1 MELAELV
8 ARRPFPAAGL
18 LLGLTRRCPLSCA
31 HCSTGSGPLTRQQ
44 PDPAQLEQFV
54 GSFTEE
60 NRPDVVMLTGGEP
73 LLLPAL
79 AERLSTLARASGS
92 RTALLSGMFFA
103 RGWSRRAGS
112 RRAGG
117 RLYGRGASGGGLAGR
132 RGGALPPAILRAIRS
147 VDHFSASLDVHHE
160 REVSRADVFRA
171 LHLVREEGVAVSLHL
186 TGTGGSD
193 PYLAGLTRAV
203 EEEFDG
209 QVPCLVN
216 EVRPF
221 GRAASWARATRTGP
235 DPAAASPCS
244 MAAWPVVAFD
254 GRVLA
259 CCNQDTVDRRPAPAH
274 LDLGHIAEDDWAT
287 VRHRALESP
296 MLRMLR
302 TVGPAHLAARYGSG
316 PRPGSY
322 CDGCRALG
330 GDEAVAAGARS
341 VAGGAAG
348 ALLDLTAA
356 MRGSRE
362 GAQGVVRRHGCAEYA
377 PLVVTG
383 APVRP
388 GTDGRDLR

>member
-44 PDPAQLEQFV
+44 PDPAQLERFV

-112 RRAGG
+112 RRGAGRARG
-117 RLYGRGASGGGLAGR
+117 HGTPGRGRAGR

-209 QVPCLVN
+209 RVPCLVN

-287 VRHRALESP
+287 VRRRALESP

-356 MRGSRE
+356 MRGARE

-383 APVRP
+383 EPARP
-388 GTDGRDLR
+388 ETDGRDLR

>member
-18 LLGLTRRCPLSCA
+18 LLGLTRRCPLRCA
-31 HCSTGSGPLTRQQ
+31 HCSTGSDLFTREE
-44 PDPAQLEQFV
+44 PDGGQLERFI

-79 AERLSTLARASGS
+79 AERLSTLARRAGS

-103 RGWSRRAGS
+103 RS
-112 RRAGG
+112 GG
-117 RLYGRGASGGGLAGR
+117 RWIGQGGRGGR
-132 RGGALPPAILRAIRS
+132 RGAAIPPAILRAIRS

-160 REVSRADVFRA
+160 REVPRADVFRA
-171 LHLVREEGVAVSLHL
+171 LRRIRDEGVAVSLHL
-186 TGTGGSD
+186 TGTGAAD

-203 EEEFDG
+203 EEEFG
-209 QVPCLVN
+209 GRVPCLVN

-221 GRAASWARATRTGP
+221 GRAAAWARPARTGP

-259 CCNQDTVDRRPAPAH
+259 CCNQDTVDRRPVPAH
-274 LDLGHIAEDDWAT
+274 LDLGHIGADDWAT
-287 VRHRALESP
+287 VRRRALDSP
-296 MLRMLR
+296 VLRMLR
-302 TVGPAHLAARYGSG
+302 TVGPTHLAARYGSG
-316 PRPGSY
+316 PPAGSY

-330 GDEAVAAGARS
+330 GDEAVVAGARA

-356 MRGSRE
+356 VRGSRE
-362 GAQGVVRRHGCAEYA
+362 GAQGVVRRHGCAAYA
-377 PLVVTG
+377 PLVVAG
-383 APVRP
+383 GPVLP
-388 GTDGRDLR
+388 ETDGRNIR

>member
-18 LLGLTRRCPLSCA
+18 LIGLTRRCPLRCA
-31 HCSTGSGPLTRQQ
+31 HCSTGSDLFTRQE
-44 PDPAQLEQFV
+44 PDGGQLERFV

-79 AERLSTLARASGS
+79 AERLSTLARRAGS

-103 RGWSRRAGS
+103 RSGS
-112 RRAGG
+112 ARAGG
-117 RLYGRGASGGGLAGR
+117 RFGGLSGGR
-132 RGGALPPAILRAIRS
+132 RGAAIPPAILRAIRS

-160 REVSRADVFRA
+160 REVPRADVFRA
-171 LHLVREEGVAVSLHL
+171 LHRIRAEGVAVSLHL
-186 TGTGGSD
+186 TGTGAAD
-193 PYLAGLTRAV
+193 PYLVGLTRAV
-203 EEEFDG
+203 EEEFGG

-221 GRAASWARATRTGP
+221 GRAAAWARPARSGP

-259 CCNQDTVDRRPAPAH
+259 CCNQDTVDRRPVPAH
-274 LDLGHIAEDDWAT
+274 LDLGHIGADDWAT
-287 VRHRALESP
+287 VRRRALESP
-296 MLRMLR
+296 VLRMLR
-302 TVGPAHLAARYGSG
+302 TVGPTHLAARYGSG
-316 PRPGSY
+316 PPAGSY

-330 GDEAVAAGARS
+330 GDEAAMAGAQA

-356 MRGSRE
+356 VRGSRE
-362 GAQGVVRRHGCAEYA
+362 GAQGVVRRHGCAAYA
-377 PLVVTG
+377 PLVVAG
-383 APVRP
+383 GPALPESEAEEAR
-388 GTDGRDLR
+388 

>member
-8 ARRPFPAAGL
+8 ARRPFPAGGL
-18 LLGLTRRCPLSCA
+18 LIGLTRRCPLSCA
-31 HCSTGSGPLTRQQ
+31 HCSTGSGPLTRQE
-44 PDPAQLEQFV
+44 PDPARLERFV
-54 GSFTEE
+54 ASFTEE
-60 NRPDVVMLTGGEP
+60 DRPDVVMLTGGEP
-73 LLLPAL
+73 LLLPA
-79 AERLSTLARASGS
+79 AVERLSTLARDAGS

-103 RGWSRRAGS
+103 RGGLR
-112 RRAGG
+112 G
-117 RLYGRGASGGGLAGR
+117 RKAAI
-132 RGGALPPAILRAIRS
+132 APAILRAIRS

-160 REVSRADVFRA
+160 REVSRAEVFRA

-203 EEEFDG
+203 REEFG
-209 QVPCLVN
+209 GAVPCLVN

-235 DPAAASPCS
+235 DPAEASPCS

-259 CCNQDTVDRRPAPAH
+259 CCNQDTVDRRPVPAH
-274 LDLGHIAEDDWAT
+274 LDLGHIAEDDWGT
-287 VRHRALESP
+287 VRRRALESP

-330 GDEAVAAGARS
+330 GDGAAAAGARA
-341 VAGGAAG
+341 VASGAAG

-356 MRGSRE
+356 LRGSRE
-362 GAQGVVRRHGCAEYA
+362 GARGVVRRHGCAEYA
-377 PLVVTG
+377 PLVVAGPPGPPGADAPDGTG
-383 APVRP
+383 AEDVR
-388 GTDGRDLR
+388 

>member
-18 LLGLTRRCPLSCA
+18 LIGLTRRCPLRCA
-31 HCSTGSGPLTRQQ
+31 HCSTGSDLFTRQE
-44 PDPAQLEQFV
+44 PDGGQLERFV

-79 AERLSTLARASGS
+79 AERLSTLARRAGS

-103 RGWSRRAGS
+103 RSGS
-112 RRAGG
+112 ARAGG
-117 RLYGRGASGGGLAGR
+117 RFGGLSGGR
-132 RGGALPPAILRAIRS
+132 RGAAIPPAILRAIRS

-160 REVSRADVFRA
+160 REVPRADVFRA
-171 LHLVREEGVAVSLHL
+171 LHRIRAEGVAVSLHL
-186 TGTGGSD
+186 TGTGAAD

-203 EEEFDG
+203 EEEFGG

-221 GRAASWARATRTGP
+221 GRAASWARPARSGP

-259 CCNQDTVDRRPAPAH
+259 CCNQDTVDRRPVPAH
-274 LDLGHIAEDDWAT
+274 LDLGHIGADDWAT
-287 VRHRALESP
+287 VRRRALESP
-296 MLRMLR
+296 VLRMLR
-302 TVGPAHLAARYGSG
+302 TVGPTHLAARYGSG
-316 PRPGSY
+316 PPAGSY

-330 GDEAVAAGARS
+330 GDEAAMAGAQA

-356 MRGSRE
+356 VRGSRE
-362 GAQGVVRRHGCAEYA
+362 GAQGVVRRHGCAAYA
-377 PLVVTG
+377 PLVVAG
-383 APVRP
+383 GPALPESEAEEVR
-388 GTDGRDLR
+388 

>member
-31 HCSTGSGPLTRQQ
+31 HCSTGSGLSTRQE
-44 PDPAQLEQFV
+44 PDGRQLERFV
-54 GSFTEE
+54 GSFTAE

-79 AERLSTLARASGS
+79 AERLSTLARSAGS

-103 RGWSRRAGS
+103 RS
-112 RRAGG
+112 
-117 RLYGRGASGGGLAGR
+117 GALPAGR
-132 RGGALPPAILRAIRS
+132 SGTARFGRRRSIPPAILRAIRS

-193 PYLAGLTRAV
+193 PYLADLTRAV
-203 EEEFDG
+203 EEEFG
-209 QVPCLVN
+209 GHVPCLVN

-287 VRHRALESP
+287 VRRRALESP

-302 TVGPAHLAARYGSG
+302 TVGPAHLAARFGSG

-383 APVRP
+383 EPARP
-388 GTDGRDLR
+388 GTDGRDMR

>member
-31 HCSTGSGPLTRQQ
+31 HCSTGSGLSTRQE
-44 PDPAQLEQFV
+44 PDAAQLERFV
-54 GSFTEE
+54 GSFTTE

-79 AERLSTLARASGS
+79 AERLSTLARESGS

-103 RGWSRRAGS
+103 RDWSRRGGG

-117 RLYGRGASGGGLAGR
+117 RLYGRGTPGGGLTGR
-132 RGGALPPAILRAIRS
+132 RGVAVPPAILRAIRS

-193 PYLAGLTRAV
+193 PYLADLTRAV
-203 EEEFDG
+203 EEEFG
-209 QVPCLVN
+209 GRVPCLVN

-259 CCNQDTVDRRPAPAH
+259 CCNQDTVDRRPVPVH
-274 LDLGHIAEDDWAT
+274 LDLGHIAHDDWAT
-287 VRHRALESP
+287 VRRRALESP

-302 TVGPAHLAARYGSG
+302 TVGPTHLAARYGSG

-362 GAQGVVRRHGCAEYA
+362 GAQGIVRRHGCAEYA

-383 APVRP
+383 EPARP
-388 GTDGRDLR
+388 ETDGRDIR

>member
-18 LLGLTRRCPLSCA
+18 LIGLTRRCPLRCA
-31 HCSTGSGPLTRQQ
+31 HCSTGSDLFTRQE
-44 PDPAQLEQFV
+44 PDGGQLERFV

-79 AERLSTLARASGS
+79 AERLSTLARRAGS

-103 RGWSRRAGS
+103 RSGS
-112 RRAGG
+112 ARNGNARAGG
-117 RLYGRGASGGGLAGR
+117 RFGGLSGGR
-132 RGGALPPAILRAIRS
+132 RGAAIPPAILRAIRS
-147 VDHFSASLDVHHE
+147 ADHFSASLDVHHE
-160 REVSRADVFRA
+160 REVPRADVFRA
-171 LHLVREEGVAVSLHL
+171 LHRIREEGVAVSLHL
-186 TGTGGSD
+186 TGTGAAD

-203 EEEFDG
+203 EEEFGG

-221 GRAASWARATRTGP
+221 GRAASWARPARSGP

-259 CCNQDTVDRRPAPAH
+259 CCNQDTVDRRPVPAH
-274 LDLGHIAEDDWAT
+274 LDLGHIGADDWAT
-287 VRHRALESP
+287 VRRRALESP
-296 MLRMLR
+296 VLRMLR
-302 TVGPAHLAARYGSG
+302 TVGPTHLAARYGSG
-316 PRPGSY
+316 PPAGSY

-330 GDEAVAAGARS
+330 DDEAAVAGARA

-356 MRGSRE
+356 VRGSRE
-362 GAQGVVRRHGCAEYA
+362 GAQGVVRRHGCAAYA
-377 PLVVTG
+377 PLVVAGGPALPETG
-383 APVRP
+383 AEDVR
-388 GTDGRDLR
+388 

>member
-31 HCSTGSGPLTRQQ
+31 HCSTGSDLFTRQE
-44 PDPAQLEQFV
+44 PDAGQLERFV

-79 AERLSTLARASGS
+79 AERLSTLARAAGS

-103 RGWSRRAGS
+103 RG
-112 RRAGG
+112 
-117 RLYGRGASGGGLAGR
+117 
-132 RGGALPPAILRAIRS
+132 GALPGGRSGALPGRRRRSIPPAVLRAIRS
-147 VDHFSASLDVHHE
+147 VDHFSASLDEHHE

-186 TGTGGSD
+186 TGTGGAD
-193 PYLAGLTRAV
+193 PYLADLTRAV
-203 EEEFDG
+203 EKEFGG

-221 GRAASWARATRTGP
+221 GRAASWARAARTGP

-259 CCNQDTVDRRPAPAH
+259 CCNQDTVDRRPVPAH
-274 LDLGHIAEDDWAT
+274 LDLGHIAEDDWGT
-287 VRHRALESP
+287 VRQRALESP
-296 MLRMLR
+296 VLRMLR

-330 GDEAVAAGARS
+330 GDEAVAAGARA

-362 GAQGVVRRHGCAEYA
+362 GAQGIVRRHGCAAYA
-377 PLVVTG
+377 PLVVAG
-383 APVRP
+383 GPALP
-388 GTDGRDLR
+388 GTDDRDIRWTTDDRSIR

>member
-18 LLGLTRRCPLSCA
+18 LLGLTRRCPLRCA
-31 HCSTGSGPLTRQQ
+31 HCSTGSDLFTREE
-44 PDPAQLEQFV
+44 PDGAQLERFV

-79 AERLSTLARASGS
+79 AERLSTRARRAGS

-103 RGWSRRAGS
+103 RSGNARAGSARPGS
-112 RRAGG
+112 RRA
-117 RLYGRGASGGGLAGR
+117 RRGAAI
-132 RGGALPPAILRAIRS
+132 PPAILRAIRS

-160 REVSRADVFRA
+160 REVPRADVFRA
-171 LHLVREEGVAVSLHL
+171 LHRIRDEGVAVSFHL
-186 TGTGGSD
+186 TGTSASD
-193 PYLAGLTRAV
+193 PYLADLTRAV
-203 EEEFDG
+203 EQEFGG

-221 GRAASWARATRTGP
+221 GRAAAWARPARTGP

-259 CCNQDTVDRRPAPAH
+259 CCNQDTVDRRPVPAH
-274 LDLGHIAEDDWAT
+274 LDLGHIGVDDWAT
-287 VRHRALESP
+287 VRRRALESP
-296 MLRMLR
+296 VLRMLR
-302 TVGPAHLAARYGSG
+302 TVGPTHLAARYGSG
-316 PRPGSY
+316 PRAGSY
-322 CDGCRALG
+322 CEGCRALG
-330 GDEAVAAGARS
+330 GDEAAAAGARA
-341 VAGGAAG
+341 VASGAAG

-356 MRGSRE
+356 VRGSRE
-362 GAQGVVRRHGCAEYA
+362 GAQGVVRRHGCAAYA
-377 PLVVTG
+377 PLVVAG
-383 APVRP
+383 GPP
-388 GTDGRDLR
+388 LPDTDALDAR

>member
-31 HCSTGSGPLTRQQ
+31 HCSTGSDLFTRQE
-44 PDPAQLEQFV
+44 PDAGQLERFV
-54 GSFTEE
+54 GSFTAE

-79 AERLSTLARASGS
+79 AERLSTLARNAGS

-103 RGWSRRAGS
+103 RGGAFPGS
-112 RRAGG
+112 
-117 RLYGRGASGGGLAGR
+117 
-132 RGGALPPAILRAIRS
+132 RGGAFPGRRRRSIPPAVLRAIRS
-147 VDHFSASLDVHHE
+147 VDHFSASLDIHHE
-160 REVSRADVFRA
+160 REVPRADVFRA

-186 TGTGGSD
+186 TGTGASD
-193 PYLAGLTRAV
+193 PYLADLTRAV
-203 EEEFDG
+203 EKEFDG
-209 QVPCLVN
+209 RVPCLVN

-221 GRAASWARATRTGP
+221 GRAASWARAARTGP

-259 CCNQDTVDRRPAPAH
+259 CCNQDTVDHRPVPPH

-287 VRHRALESP
+287 VRRRALESP

-302 TVGPAHLAARYGSG
+302 TVGPTHLAARYGSG

-330 GDEAVAAGARS
+330 GDEAVAAGAQA

-356 MRGSRE
+356 MRSSRE
-362 GAQGVVRRHGCAEYA
+362 GAQGIVRRHGCAAYA
-377 PLVVTG
+377 PLVVAG
-383 APVRP
+383 GPALPE
-388 GTDGRDLR
+388 TDERDAR

>member
-31 HCSTGSGPLTRQQ
+31 HCSTGSGLFTRQE
-44 PDPAQLEQFV
+44 PDAAQLESFV
-54 GSFTEE
+54 GSFTAE

-79 AERLSTLARASGS
+79 AERLSTLARNAGS

-103 RGWSRRAGS
+103 RSGALP
-112 RRAGG
+112 GG
-117 RLYGRGASGGGLAGR
+117 RGGVSRGR
-132 RGGALPPAILRAIRS
+132 RRRRSIPPAILRAIRS

-160 REVSRADVFRA
+160 REVPRADVFRA

-193 PYLAGLTRAV
+193 PYLASLTRAV
-203 EEEFDG
+203 QKEFG
-209 QVPCLVN
+209 GRVPCLVN

-221 GRAASWARATRTGP
+221 GRAASWARAARTGP
-235 DPAAASPCS
+235 DPAAASPCP

-254 GRVLA
+254 GRVVA
-259 CCNQDTVDRRPAPAH
+259 CCNQDTVDRRPVPPH

-287 VRHRALESP
+287 VRRRALESP
-296 MLRMLR
+296 VLRMLR

-316 PRPGSY
+316 PRTGSY

-330 GDEAVAAGARS
+330 GDEAVAAGAQA

-356 MRGSRE
+356 LRGSRE
-362 GAQGVVRRHGCAEYA
+362 GAQGIVRRHGCAAYA
-377 PLVVTG
+377 PLVVAG
-383 APVRP
+383 GPGLP
-388 GTDGRDLR
+388 GTDGRDIR

>member
-8 ARRPFPAAGL
+8 ARRPFPAGGL
-18 LLGLTRRCPLSCA
+18 LIGLTRRCPLSCA
-31 HCSTGSGPLTRQQ
+31 HCSTGSGPLTRQE
-44 PDPAQLEQFV
+44 PDPARLERFV
-54 GSFTEE
+54 ASFTEE
-60 NRPDVVMLTGGEP
+60 DRPDVVMLTGGEP
-73 LLLPAL
+73 LLLPVAV
-79 AERLSTLARASGS
+79 ERLSTLARDAGS

-103 RGWSRRAGS
+103 RGGLR
-112 RRAGG
+112 G
-117 RLYGRGASGGGLAGR
+117 RKAAI
-132 RGGALPPAILRAIRS
+132 APAILRAIRS

-160 REVSRADVFRA
+160 REVSRAEVFRA

-203 EEEFDG
+203 REEFG
-209 QVPCLVN
+209 GAVPCLVN

-235 DPAAASPCS
+235 DPAEASPCS

-259 CCNQDTVDRRPAPAH
+259 CCNQDTVDRRPVPAH
-274 LDLGHIAEDDWAT
+274 LDLGHIAEDDWGT
-287 VRHRALESP
+287 VRRRALESP

-330 GDEAVAAGARS
+330 GDGAAAAGARA
-341 VAGGAAG
+341 VASGAAG

-356 MRGSRE
+356 LRGSRE
-362 GAQGVVRRHGCAEYA
+362 GARGVVRRHGCAEYA
-377 PLVVTG
+377 PLVVAGPPGPPGADVPDGTG
-383 APVRP
+383 AEDVR
-388 GTDGRDLR
+388 

>member
-1 MELAELV
+1 MELAELI

-18 LLGLTRRCPLSCA
+18 LLGLTRRCPLRCA
-31 HCSTGSGPLTRQQ
+31 HCSTGSDPFAREE
-44 PDPAQLEQFV
+44 PDGGQLERFV
-54 GSFTEE
+54 GSFTEA

-79 AERLSTLARASGS
+79 AERLSTLARRAGS

-103 RGWSRRAGS
+103 RSEGRRI
-112 RRAGG
+112 
-117 RLYGRGASGGGLAGR
+117 GRGGKAIPS
-132 RGGALPPAILRAIRS
+132 AILRAIRS

-160 REVSRADVFRA
+160 REVPRADVFRA

-193 PYLAGLTRAV
+193 PYLADITRAV
-203 EEEFDG
+203 EQEFG
-209 QVPCLVN
+209 GRVPCLVN

-221 GRAASWARATRTGP
+221 GRAAAWARPARTGP

-259 CCNQDTVDRRPAPAH
+259 CCNQDTVDRRPVPAH
-274 LDLGHIAEDDWAT
+274 LDLGHIADGDWGT
-287 VRHRALESP
+287 VRGRALESP
-296 MLRMLR
+296 VLRMLR
-302 TVGPAHLAARYGSG
+302 TVGPTHLAARYGSG
-316 PRPGSY
+316 PRAGSY

-330 GDEAVAAGARS
+330 GDEAVAAGARA

-356 MRGSRE
+356 VRGSRE
-362 GAQGVVRRHGCAEYA
+362 GAQGVVRRHGCAAYA
-377 PLVVTG
+377 PLVVAGGPPLPG
-383 APVRP
+383 AGAGDVR
-388 GTDGRDLR
+388 

>member
-18 LLGLTRRCPLSCA
+18 LIGLTRRCPLRCA
-31 HCSTGSGPLTRQQ
+31 HCSTGSDLFTRQE
-44 PDPAQLEQFV
+44 PDGGQLERFV

-79 AERLSTLARASGS
+79 AERLSTLARRAGS

-103 RGWSRRAGS
+103 RSGS
-112 RRAGG
+112 ARNGSARAGG
-117 RLYGRGASGGGLAGR
+117 RFGGLSGGR
-132 RGGALPPAILRAIRS
+132 RGAAIPPAILRAIRS
-147 VDHFSASLDVHHE
+147 ADHFSASLDVHHE
-160 REVSRADVFRA
+160 REVPRADVFRA
-171 LHLVREEGVAVSLHL
+171 LHRIREEGVAVSLHL
-186 TGTGGSD
+186 TGTGAAD

-203 EEEFDG
+203 EEEFGG

-221 GRAASWARATRTGP
+221 GRAASWARPARSGP

-259 CCNQDTVDRRPAPAH
+259 CCNQDTVDRRPVPAH
-274 LDLGHIAEDDWAT
+274 LDLGHIGADDWAT
-287 VRHRALESP
+287 VRRRALESP
-296 MLRMLR
+296 VLRMLR
-302 TVGPAHLAARYGSG
+302 TVGPTHLAARYGSG
-316 PRPGSY
+316 PPAGSY

-330 GDEAVAAGARS
+330 DDEAAVAGARA

-356 MRGSRE
+356 VRGSRE
-362 GAQGVVRRHGCAEYA
+362 GAQGVVRRHGCAAYA
-377 PLVVTG
+377 PLVVAGGPALPETD
-383 APVRP
+383 AEDVR
-388 GTDGRDLR
+388 

>member
-31 HCSTGSGPLTRQQ
+31 HCSTGSGLFTRQE
-44 PDPAQLEQFV
+44 PDAGQLERFV
-54 GSFTEE
+54 GSFTAE

-79 AERLSTLARASGS
+79 AERLSTLARNAGS

-103 RGWSRRAGS
+103 RSGALPSRRG
-112 RRAGG
+112 
-117 RLYGRGASGGGLAGR
+117 GASRGR
-132 RGGALPPAILRAIRS
+132 RGGAFPGRRSGAIPPAILRAIRS
-147 VDHFSASLDVHHE
+147 VDHFSASLDIHHE
-160 REVSRADVFRA
+160 REVPRADVFRA
-171 LHLVREEGVAVSLHL
+171 LHLVQEEGVAVSLHL
-186 TGTGGSD
+186 TGTGASD
-193 PYLAGLTRAV
+193 PYLADLTRAV
-203 EEEFDG
+203 DKEFGG

-221 GRAASWARATRTGP
+221 GRAASWARAARTGP
-235 DPAAASPCS
+235 DPAAASPCP

-254 GRVLA
+254 GRVVA
-259 CCNQDTVDRRPAPAH
+259 CCNQDTVDRRPVPPH

-287 VRHRALESP
+287 VRSRALESP
-296 MLRMLR
+296 VLRMLR
-302 TVGPAHLAARYGSG
+302 AVGPTHLAARYGSG

-330 GDEAVAAGARS
+330 GDEAVAAGAQA

-348 ALLDLTAA
+348 ALLDVTAA

-362 GAQGVVRRHGCAEYA
+362 GAQGIVRRHGCAAYA
-377 PLVVTG
+377 PLVVAG
-383 APVRP
+383 GPAVPE
-388 GTDGRDLR
+388 TDGRDLR

>member
-31 HCSTGSGPLTRQQ
+31 HCSTGSGLSTRQE
-44 PDPAQLEQFV
+44 PDGRQLERFV
-54 GSFTEE
+54 GSFTAE

-79 AERLSTLARASGS
+79 AERLSTLARSAGS

-103 RGWSRRAGS
+103 RS
-112 RRAGG
+112 
-117 RLYGRGASGGGLAGR
+117 GALPAGR
-132 RGGALPPAILRAIRS
+132 SGTARFGRRRSIPPAILRAIRS

-193 PYLAGLTRAV
+193 PYLADLTRAV
-203 EEEFDG
+203 EEEFGG

-287 VRHRALESP
+287 VRRRALESP

-302 TVGPAHLAARYGSG
+302 TVGPAHLAARFGSG

-383 APVRP
+383 EPARP
-388 GTDGRDLR
+388 GTDGRDIR

>member
-31 HCSTGSGPLTRQQ
+31 HCSTGSGLFTRQE
-44 PDPAQLEQFV
+44 PDAGQLKRFV
-54 GSFTEE
+54 SSFTAE

-79 AERLSTLARASGS
+79 AERLSTLAREAGS

-103 RGWSRRAGS
+103 RGVGS
-112 RRAGG
+112 RGG
-117 RLYGRGASGGGLAGR
+117 RGR
-132 RGGALPPAILRAIRS
+132 RGGAFPGGRSGAIPPAILRAIRS

-160 REVSRADVFRA
+160 REVPRADVFRA

-186 TGTGGSD
+186 SGTGASD
-193 PYLAGLTRAV
+193 PYLADLTRAV
-203 EEEFDG
+203 GKEFGG

-221 GRAASWARATRTGP
+221 GRAASWARAARTGP

-259 CCNQDTVDRRPAPAH
+259 CCNQDTVDRRPAPPH
-274 LDLGHIAEDDWAT
+274 LDLGHVAEDDWAT
-287 VRHRALESP
+287 VRRRALESP
-296 MLRMLR
+296 VLRMLR
-302 TVGPAHLAARYGSG
+302 TVGPTHLAARYGSG

-330 GDEAVAAGARS
+330 GDEAVAAGAQA

-348 ALLDLTAA
+348 ALLDMTAA

-362 GAQGVVRRHGCAEYA
+362 GAQGIVRRHGCAAYA
-377 PLVVTG
+377 SLVVAGGPALPG
-383 APVRP
+383 A
-388 GTDGRDLR
+388 DGRDVR

>member
-18 LLGLTRRCPLSCA
+18 LLGLTRRCPLRCA
-31 HCSTGSGPLTRQQ
+31 HCSTGSDLFTREE
-44 PDPAQLEQFV
+44 PDAGQLESFV

-60 NRPDVVMLTGGEP
+60 DRPDVVMLTGGEP

-79 AERLSTLARASGS
+79 VERLSTSARGAGS
-92 RTALLSGMFFA
+92 RTALLSGMFFV
-103 RGWSRRAGS
+103 RPG
-112 RRAGG
+112 
-117 RLYGRGASGGGLAGR
+117 GR
-132 RGGALPPAILRAIRS
+132 RGRRGRAVPPAILRAIRS
-147 VDHFSASLDVHHE
+147 VDHFSASLDIHHE
-160 REVSRADVFRA
+160 REVPRADVFRA
-171 LHLVREEGVAVSLHL
+171 LHRIRDEGVAVSFHL
-186 TGTGGSD
+186 TGTGASD

-203 EEEFDG
+203 DKEFG
-209 QVPCLVN
+209 GRVPCLVN

-221 GRAASWARATRTGP
+221 GRAAAWAGAARTGP

-274 LDLGHIAEDDWAT
+274 LDLGHIGADDWAT
-287 VRHRALESP
+287 VRRRALESP
-296 MLRMLR
+296 VLRMLR

-316 PRPGSY
+316 PPTGSY

-330 GDEAVAAGARS
+330 GDEKAAAGARA

-356 MRGSRE
+356 VRGSRE
-362 GAQGVVRRHGCAEYA
+362 GAQGVVRRHGCAAYA

-383 APVRP
+383 APSLPEGGVR
-388 GTDGRDLR
+388 TAGREAR

>member
-8 ARRPFPAAGL
+8 SRRPYPAAGL
-18 LLGLTRRCPLSCA
+18 LLGLTRRCPLRCA
-31 HCSTGSGPLTRQQ
+31 HCSTGSDLFAREE
-44 PDPAQLEQFV
+44 PDAGQLERFV
-54 GSFTEE
+54 GSFNEE

-79 AERLSTLARASGS
+79 AERLSVLAHRAGS

-103 RGWSRRAGS
+103 RSGNTRPDGNRPGS
-112 RRAGG
+112 HR
-117 RLYGRGASGGGLAGR
+117 GRGDGGTGR
-132 RGGALPPAILRAIRS
+132 TGRGGKAIPPAILRAIRS

-160 REVSRADVFRA
+160 REVPRADVFRA
-171 LHLVREEGVAVSLHL
+171 LHRIRDEGVAVSFHL
-186 TGTGGSD
+186 TGTGASD
-193 PYLAGLTRAV
+193 PYLADITRAV
-203 EEEFDG
+203 EKEFG
-209 QVPCLVN
+209 GRVPCLVN

-221 GRAASWARATRTGP
+221 GRAASWARPARIGP
-235 DPAAASPCS
+235 DPAVASPCS

-259 CCNQDTVDRRPAPAH
+259 CCNQDTVDQRPVPAH
-274 LDLGHIAEDDWAT
+274 LDLGHIGVDDWAT

-296 MLRMLR
+296 VLRMLR
-302 TVGPAHLAARYGSG
+302 AVGPAHLAARYGSG
-316 PRPGSY
+316 PPAGSY

-330 GDEAVAAGARS
+330 GDEAAAAGALA

-356 MRGSRE
+356 VRGARE

-377 PLVVTG
+377 PLVVAG
-383 APVRP
+383 GSPAPETDAPDVR
-388 GTDGRDLR
+388 

>member
-31 HCSTGSGPLTRQQ
+31 HCSTGSGLFTRQE
-44 PDPAQLEQFV
+44 PDAGQLERFV
-54 GSFTEE
+54 GSFTEK

-79 AERLSTLARASGS
+79 AERLSTLARNAGS

-103 RGWSRRAGS
+103 RSGALPGRRGGVSR
-112 RRAGG
+112 
-117 RLYGRGASGGGLAGR
+117 GR
-132 RGGALPPAILRAIRS
+132 RGGAFPGRRSGAIPPAILRAIRS

-160 REVSRADVFRA
+160 REVPRADVFRA

-186 TGTGGSD
+186 TGTGASD
-193 PYLAGLTRAV
+193 PYLADVTRAV
-203 EEEFDG
+203 EKEFG
-209 QVPCLVN
+209 GRVPCLVN

-221 GRAASWARATRTGP
+221 GRAASWARAARTGP
-235 DPAAASPCS
+235 DPAAASPCP

-254 GRVLA
+254 GRVVA
-259 CCNQDTVDRRPAPAH
+259 CCNQDTVDRRPVPPH

-287 VRHRALESP
+287 VRSRALESP
-296 MLRMLR
+296 VLRMLR
-302 TVGPAHLAARYGSG
+302 TVGPTHLAARYGSG

-330 GDEAVAAGARS
+330 GDEAVAAGARA

-362 GAQGVVRRHGCAEYA
+362 GAQGIVRRHGCAAYA
-377 PLVVTG
+377 PLVVAG
-383 APVRP
+383 GPALP
-388 GTDGRDLR
+388 GTDERDVR